1 MRLFK
6 TEGELYHPLMYLAAY
21 DDGDIKRIDF
31 TELHNNEVMKMLVA
45 ANDSDG
51 GVVANQKGLPRAE
64 QLTWYKKSR
73 GDPIPMGVLLVN
85 QGDQETVA
93 GEKLWWGHIVDAE
106 VLKKLEE
113 SSQSRGRNA
122 SAQSVQDRLA
132 FSTFRRGD
140 ELHHAAGEESDPSPN
155 LCVYGV
161 VYKAKEGV
169 TAADQGR
176 KMLVIFDIDLG
187 VFFLG
192 KWTNYKR
199 VAKQAN
205 CANLNDNDKVEVVTS
220 NVLKSMERA
229 FAVNTELHSIKS
241 WNYAVKLAETSV
253 PPSVKAHRSVQQK
266 EAAARDKAA
275 RDEKKKAEREREKK
289 QRQTAQL
296 FVVHPKAKELAS
308 PFRVAKISTTRRVLA
323 LADLMPRCGSQR
335 TSTRSHRGAAYH
347 RALQLQG
354 LHPRAKPVLIVTK
367 LATSHRLASRV
378 RRPYVTNR
386 RMIPLGSSP
395 RCHTAQM

>member
-1 MRLFK
+1 MDVAGNDPDGNDPEAEAQPTSVIRDGARVLISIGAPPAWYGMRLFK

-275 RDEKKKAEREREKK
+275 RDEKKRAEREKK
-289 QRQTAQL
+289 SKGRQRSCSWYIQ
-296 FVVHPKAKELAS
+296 K
-308 PFRVAKISTTRRVLA
+308 
-323 LADLMPRCGSQR
+323 QR
-335 TSTRSHRGAAYH
+335 
-347 RALQLQG
+347 
-354 LHPRAKPVLIVTK
+354 
-367 LATSHRLASRV
+367 
-378 RRPYVTNR
+378 
-386 RMIPLGSSP
+386 SSP
-395 RCHTAQM
+395 RRSEWRRSRRRDEYLLWRI